1 MPVRNLSHRERLRA
15 CLSGETLD
23 RPPVSLWRHFPVDDQ
38 TPDGLAAATA
48 DFQNRYDF
56 DFIKVTPASSY
67 AIRDWGV
74 EDRWNGNTEGT
85 RDYTKPAIQQPEDW
99 GRLPVLDPLS
109 GSLGSQLQALRM
121 IIQAFA
127 PETPVVHTIFS
138 PLSQAK
144 NLIGRQ
150 NLHIHIR
157 QNPEAMHAGLERI
170 TQTTLRYLEEVV
182 KTGVDGIFFAVQH
195 AQYGINSE
203 SEFEEFGAAYDL
215 RVLAAAQDLWLNIAH
230 IHGEDVMFERIARYP
245 VQVLN
250 WHDRHTPPS
259 LAEARQ
265 KFQGTLCGGL
275 RRWETMVVGSPE
287 EVCAEAQEA
296 AQAAQGH
303 KFILG
308 TGCVLPIIAP
318 HGNIL
323 AARRSL
329 DLQNQGE

>member
-1 MPVRNLSHRERLRA
+1 MLDRKPSHRERLEA
-15 CLSGETLD
+15 CLSGETID

-48 DFQNRYDF
+48 DFQNRCDF

-74 EDRWNGNTEGT
+74 EDRWTGNTEGT
-85 RDYTKPAIQQPEDW
+85 RDYTKPAVRRPEDW
-99 GRLPVLDPLS
+99 GYLPVLNPLK
-109 GSLGSQLQALRM
+109 GSLGGQLETLRL
-121 IIQAFA
+121 IIKEFS
-127 PETPVVHTIFS
+127 PDTPVVQTIFS

-157 QNPEAMHAGLERI
+157 QNPQAVHAGLEKI
-170 TQTTLRYLEEVV
+170 TQTTIRHIEAVI
-182 KTGVDGIFFAVQH
+182 KTGVDGIFYAVQH
-195 AQYGINSE
+195 ASYSINAE
-203 SEFEEFGAAYDL
+203 VEFEEFGAAYDL
-215 RVLAAAQDLWLNIAH
+215 RVLEAAQDLWLNIAH
-230 IHGEDVMFERIARYP
+230 LHGEDVMFERLTRYP

-265 KFQGTLCGGL
+265 LTDKVLCGGL
-275 RRWETMVVGSPE
+275 RRWETMVVGIPT

-296 AQAAQGH
+296 VQAVQEH

-323 AARRSL
+323 AARRSVETGR
-329 DLQNQGE
+329 QGE

>member
-1 MPVRNLSHRERLRA
+1 MSVDIHSHRERMEA
-15 CLSGETLD
+15 CLSGATPD
-23 RPPVSLWRHFPVDDQ
+23 RSPVSLWRHFPVDDQ

-48 DFQNRYDF
+48 DFQKRYDF

-74 EDRWNGNTEGT
+74 ADQWNGNTEGT
-85 RDYTKPAIQQPEDW
+85 RDYTKPAIVRDEDW
-99 GRLPVLDPLS
+99 SQLAVLDPLA

-121 IIQAFA
+121 IVRAFA
-127 PETPVVHTIFS
+127 PETPVVQTIFS

-144 NLIGRQ
+144 NLIGRK

-157 QNPEAMHAGLERI
+157 QNPEAVHAGLERI
-170 TQTTLRYLEEVV
+170 TETSIRFLEELI
-182 KTGVDGIFFAVQH
+182 KTGIDGIFFAVQH

-203 SEFEEFGAAYDL
+203 REFEEFGARYDL
-215 RVLAAAQDLWLNIAH
+215 RVLEVAQDLWLNIAH
-230 IHGEDVMFERIARYP
+230 LHGEDVMFERISQYP

-250 WHDRHTPPS
+250 WHDRHTAPS
-259 LAEARQ
+259 LAEARLRTD
-265 KFQGTLCGGL
+265 KVLCGGL
-275 RRWETMVVGSPE
+275 RRWETMVVGTPE
-287 EVCAEAQEA
+287 EVCAEALEA
-296 AQAAQGH
+296 VQGTQGG

-323 AARRSL
+323 AARHSIETR
-329 DLQNQGE
+329 NQGE

>member
-1 MPVRNLSHRERLRA
+1 MPKRNPSHRERLEA
-15 CLSGETLD
+15 CLSGEILD

-74 EDRWNGNTEGT
+74 EDQWNGNTEGT
-85 RDYTKPAIQQPEDW
+85 RDYTKPAIHQPEDW
-99 GRLPVLDPLS
+99 DRLPVLDPLS
-109 GSLGSQLQALRM
+109 GSLGDQLHTLRS
-121 IIQAFA
+121 IVQAFS
-127 PETPVVHTIFS
+127 PETPVVQTIFS

-157 QNPEAMHAGLERI
+157 QNPQAVHAGLERI
-170 TQTTLRYLEEVV
+170 TQTTIRHLEEVV
-182 KTGVDGIFFAVQH
+182 KTGVDGIFYAVQH
-195 AQYGINSE
+195 AQYGINSD

-215 RVLAAAQDLWLNIAH
+215 RVLKAAQTLWLNIAH

-265 KFQGTLCGGL
+265 LTGKALCGGL
-275 RRWETMVVGSPE
+275 RRWETMVVGTPK
-287 EVCAEAQEA
+287 EVCAEALEA
-296 AQAAQGH
+296 IQATQGRL
-303 KFILG
+303 FILG

-318 HGNIL
+318 RGNIL
-323 AARRSL
+323 AARRSVENEES
-329 DLQNQGE
+329 QE